1 MANFSE
7 KGHAK
12 NVANLGTL
20 ITFISGF
27 GTGYNPSK
35 KSISLAAL
43 NTLKEEAEKN
53 LTQVNTHFANWAV
66 AVEAQQAMFAKL
78 NVHLTRIVNA
88 VENCEVP
95 PAVITTAKA
104 LNRKLQGSKS
114 HKAEAA
120 DAPMGEATPE
130 MAPKSFSTSRMSQD
144 SRIENLEKL
153 VQLLSEQPGYAPNE
167 PDLQVS
173 ALQSLLA
180 DFKTK
185 NEAVKTTQMMLS
197 NARISR
203 NKAFYNP
210 ESGLLKA
217 ASDVKKYV
225 KSLYGAGS
233 PEFNEVSGLIFTRLR
248 H

>member
-1 MANFSE
+1 MTNFSE

-20 ITFISGF
+20 NTFITGF
-27 GTGYNPSK
+27 GAGYNPSK
-35 KSISLAAL
+35 QSITLAAL
-43 NTLKEEAEKN
+43 NNLHEEAERS

-66 AVEAQQAMFAKL
+66 AVEAQQTMFAWL
-78 NVHLTRIVNA
+78 NGHLTRIVNA

-95 PAVITTAKA
+95 PAIITAAKA
-104 LNRKLQGSKS
+104 LNRKLQGSKP
-114 HKAEAA
+114 HKAESLAA
-120 DAPMGEATPE
+120 PLGEATPE
-130 MAPKSFSTSRMSQD
+130 MAPGSFSTSRMSQD
-144 SRIENLEKL
+144 SRIENLGKL

-167 PDLQVS
+167 PDLQLS

-197 NARISR
+197 NARINR
-203 NKAFYNP
+203 NKTIYHP

-217 ASDVKKYV
+217 AANTKKYV
-225 KSLYGAGS
+225 KSLYGAAS
-233 PEFNEVSGLIFTRLR
+233 PEFEQVSGLVFTRLR

>member
-1 MANFSE
+1 MTNFSE

-20 ITFISGF
+20 NTFITGF

-35 KSISLAAL
+35 QSITLAAL
-43 NTLKEEAEKN
+43 NNLQEEAERS

-66 AVEAQQAMFAKL
+66 AVEAQQAML
-78 NVHLTRIVNA
+78 TWLSGHLTRIVNA

-95 PAVITTAKA
+95 PAVITAVRA
-104 LNRKLQGSKS
+104 LNRKLHGSKPR
-114 HKAEAA
+114 KTPV
-120 DAPMGEATPE
+120 APLGESTAE
-130 MAPKSFSTSRMSQD
+130 MAPGSFSTSRMSQD
-144 SRIENLEKL
+144 SRIENLGKL

-167 PDLQVS
+167 PDLQLP

-203 NKAFYNP
+203 NKTIYHP

-217 ASDVKKYV
+217 AASTKKYV
-225 KSLYGAGS
+225 KSLYGAAS
-233 PEFNEVSGLIFTRLR
+233 PEFEQVSGLVFTRLR